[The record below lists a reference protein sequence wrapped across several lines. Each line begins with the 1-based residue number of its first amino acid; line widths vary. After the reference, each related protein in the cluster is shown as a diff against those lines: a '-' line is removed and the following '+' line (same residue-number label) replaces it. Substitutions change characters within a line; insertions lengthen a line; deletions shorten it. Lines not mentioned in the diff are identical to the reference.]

1 MNVEK
6 KFLIVLLIIF
16 LVSITGVSAIE
27 APGNDTGGDDIS
39 ISGGVD
45 DVRLDVL
52 ASDEGD
58 VSSVADEDQ
67 SVNDDV
73 NLTDVADEGSANLS
87 GTSQKEVLGAPSN
100 EDKLGATIYGPSGAY
115 FNALAD
121 TIEGHAGD
129 TIILDHT
136 YNNNNGGANR
146 PYGIAV
152 HDGTVVMGQ
161 SSGRVTLDRNSASA
175 RLFAVDNGATVTFK
189 NLNMINGHRHDS
201 AGNKYGGVVHVG
213 TNADVT
219 FENCAFD
226 NDYWEQSQGGGVIHA
241 CQGSRITLIN
251 CVFTNCRA
259 SNYNGGAIYCE
270 SGCTAIMK
278 GTTFANVRANGAAST
293 AGGVLYFSS
302 NCVVDLDNCNFTKC
316 FVAYNNDN
324 EKGGGAIYFG
334 SGNDIALTNC
344 NFIDDYV
351 SNTNDAGGKGGSI
364 YIAATPV
371 NTNIKGCLFSGSTAP
386 TMGGAVYL
394 SNANMANN
402 HNITFDACTFV
413 NNVVSANSAV
423 IREGGAISAN
433 SVNNLYVINSNFENN
448 RVENNYNNANAAA
461 SGGAISVRDGCKNL
475 NIIGTTFASNK
486 ALNSYVS
493 SNVKNGAGAAIHF
506 IGNIE
511 DSMIKGCTFTSNTA
525 SRDGG
530 AIMFGTMN
538 NAQNTIRNTHVLD
551 STFTSNQAS
560 YGGAIFLNTN
570 VENQNVTGCTFTSN
584 KATANEGGAINYYG
598 SSNKDITIGSA
609 FISNVAT
616 THGSAIAFDLSTAT
630 FTNIKF
636 IGASFKGHSTQSG
649 TVYFSKGLSSLHVEN
664 TTFESNTVTEEG
676 SSGAFYFPFVSNAN
690 FINSKFINNMAPY
703 GGALY
708 IVPGSNSVFHFEDCE
723 FTGNTATVAEASG
736 VTTKGGGAIYFYK
749 YQTGFNIDNLTFLRT
764 SFTANSAK
772 TFGGAVFLLA
782 DDDAIDF
789 YRNTKFDS
797 CNFTGNKALGGD
809 GKGGGA
815 IMCACVE
822 NLKIT
827 K

>member
-6 KFLIVLLIIF
+6 KFLIILLIIF

-27 APGNDTGGDDIS
+27 APGNDTGVDDAS
-39 ISGGVD
+39 ISS
-45 DVRLDVL
+45 DVGDVGLDMSS
-52 ASDEGD
+52 SDEND
-58 VSSVADEDQ
+58 VSSVADESQ
-67 SVNDDV
+67 TVNDDE
-73 NLTDVADEGSANLS
+73 NLTDVAGASDND
-87 GTSQKEVLGAPSN
+87 VLGASDG
-100 EDKLGATIYGPSGAY
+100 EDVLGAELPGT
-115 FNALAD
+115 
-121 TIEGHAGD
+121 AGNSL
-129 TIILDHT
+129 TNLGNYITSHQGNTFVLDHDYT
-136 YNNNNGGANR
+136 TGGTANGYLLNDNSNIICKNGKITINSGANR
-146 PYGIAV
+146 A
-152 HDGTVVMGQ
+152 
-161 SSGRVTLDRNSASA
+161 
-175 RLFAVDNGATVTFK
+175 FAVGNGAHVTFK
-189 NLNMINGHRHDS
+189 NIIFRGHHHDAAES
-201 AGNKYGGVVHVG
+201 RYGGVIHIG
-213 TNADVT
+213 SNAVVT
-219 FENCAFD
+219 FENCEFQECYYTATT
-226 NDYWEQSQGGGVIHA
+226 NGGGAVFAGRNSKVTLTSCIFNG
-241 CQGSRITLIN
+241 CYSR
-251 CVFTNCRA
+251 F
-259 SNYNGGAIYCE
+259 YGGALFC
-270 SGCTAIMK
+270 A
-278 GTTFANVRANGAAST
+278 
-293 AGGVLYFSS
+293 
-302 NCVVDLDNCNFTKC
+302 DNSDVNMTGCNFIKC
-316 FVAYNNDN
+316 HVSYDTSD
-324 EKGGGAIYFG
+324 EKRGGAIYFG
-334 SGNDIALTNC
+334 SGNDIAMANC
-344 NFIDDYV
+344 DFVDNYV
-351 SNTNDAGGKGGSI
+351 SNTNAAGAKGGSI
-364 YIAATPV
+364 YIAGAPS
-371 NTNIKGCLFSGSTAP
+371 NANIKGSLFSGSSAT
-386 TMGGAVYL
+386 TMGGAIYIDD
-394 SNANMANN
+394 ANMAAN
-402 HNITFDACTFV
+402 HNITFDTCTFV

-570 VENQNVTGCTFTSN
+570 VENHNVTGCTFTSN

-616 THGSAIAFDLSTAT
+616 THGPAIAFDLPTAT

-649 TVYFSKGLSSLHVEN
+649 TVYFSKGLSSLLVEN

-690 FINSKFINNMAPY
+690 FINSKFINNRAPY

-708 IVPGSNSVFHFEDCE
+708 IVPGSDSVFHFEDCE

-764 SFTANSAK
+764 SFAANSAK
-772 TFGGAVFLLA
+772 TFGGAVFLLS
-782 DDDAIDF
+782 DDEAIDF
-789 YRNTKFDS
+789 YRNCQS
-797 CNFTGNKALGGD
+797 HRQ
-809 GKGGGA
+809 
-815 IMCACVE
+815 II
-822 NLKIT
+822 KIQPHLMS
-827 K
+827 